1 MTLHACG
8 PLRAPQKTEG
18 GTGSQGRAR
27 LPGTIDFHCH
37 VLTLAAEPLVAD
49 RVEKKSESAMM
60 LKAIGEASFLH
71 NNTVMLPR
79 AFPKLTRVE
88 ERLADMNA
96 TGVAIQ
102 VLSPSPTQYYYW
114 AEREL
119 AEQLVRL
126 QNEHI
131 AGLCSQHPERFVGLG
146 TLALQHPQLAA
157 EQLEYALR
165 ELGLKGM
172 EISTSVNGEELD
184 AELLQ
189 PFWKK
194 ADELGAV
201 IFIHPFGTTLGERV
215 RTHYLSNIIGQ
226 PLETTI
232 ALSHLIFGG
241 VLDRHPGL
249 KIVAAH
255 GGGYLP
261 SYCGRTNHGHDVRPE
276 AKAGAQRRPVEY
288 LRKIWFD
295 TLVYEPEA
303 LRHLVNVVGASQV
316 VVGSDYPFDMGH
328 YDPHG
333 LIGSTPGLTDDEA
346 AAILGGNAATLLGLG
361 RCIFTSST

>member
-1 MTLHACG
+1 MTLHSCG
-8 PLRAPQKTEG
+8 PWHAPQKIEAG
-18 GTGSQGRAR
+18 AGSRSHFR
-27 LPGTIDFHCH
+27 RHTTIDFHCH
-37 VLTLAAEPLVAD
+37 VMTLATEPLIAE
-49 RVEKKSESAMM
+49 RIEKKSEPAMM
-60 LKAIGEASFLH
+60 LESIGEASFMH
-71 NNTVMLPR
+71 NSTVMLPR

-88 ERLADMNA
+88 ERLADMDA
-96 TGVAIQ
+96 TGVDIQ
-102 VLSPSPTQYYYW
+102 VLSPSPAQYYYW

-119 AEQLVRL
+119 AQQLVRL

-131 AGLCSQHPERFVGLG
+131 AELCARHPERFVGLG

-157 EQLEYALR
+157 EQLEYAMR
-165 ELGLKGM
+165 QLGLKGM

-184 AELLQ
+184 AGLLS

-215 RTHYLSNIIGQ
+215 RTHYLGNIIGQ

-276 AKAGAQRRPVEY
+276 AKAGAKHRPVEY
-288 LRKIWFD
+288 LRKMWFD

-333 LIGSTPGLTDDEA
+333 LVGSMPGLTEEEA
-346 AAILGGNAATLLGLG
+346 TAILGGNAAALLGLKA
-361 RCIFTSST
+361 R